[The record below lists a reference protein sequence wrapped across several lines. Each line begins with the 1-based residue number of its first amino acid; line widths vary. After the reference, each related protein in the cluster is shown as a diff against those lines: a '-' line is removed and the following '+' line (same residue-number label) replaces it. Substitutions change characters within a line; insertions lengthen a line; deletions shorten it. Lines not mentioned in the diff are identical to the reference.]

1 MLGEE
6 AGLGP
11 RREGRALP
19 SLSFEGE
26 THEELV
32 RKVRRW
38 LASIDGQEER
48 LGAVEAVEKASEI
61 TKDALAIIA
70 AAAPGP
76 IASSDILKAMTR
88 MGYEATESTK
98 RAVTGGLNAL
108 AEVTGG
114 GLLTR
119 ADRAKRDAVYEMNAS
134 VARQMLKSL
143 RG

>member
-1 MLGEE
+1 M
-6 AGLGP
+6 
-11 RREGRALP
+11 P

-26 THEELV
+26 THDELV

-38 LASIDGQEER
+38 LASVEGEDEH
-48 LGAVEAVEKASEI
+48 LSAVQAVEKASEI
-61 TKDALAIIA
+61 TKDALTVIA

-76 IASSDILKAMTR
+76 IASSEILKGLKK
-88 MGYEATESTK
+88 MGYDATDGTK
-98 RAVTGGLNAL
+98 RAVTSGLNAL

-114 GLLTR
+114 GILKR
-119 ADRAKRDAVYEMNAS
+119 ADRARKDAVYEMNAS

>member
-1 MLGEE
+1 M
-6 AGLGP
+6 
-11 RREGRALP
+11 P

-26 THEELV
+26 THDELV

-38 LASIDGQEER
+38 LASIDGNEER
-48 LGAVEAVEKASEI
+48 LGAAEAIERASEI
-61 TKDALAIIA
+61 TKDALGIIA

-88 MGYEATESTK
+88 MGYEATDSTK
-98 RAVTGGLNAL
+98 RAVTSGLNAL
-108 AEVTGG
+108 ADVTGG
-114 GLLTR
+114 GLLKR
-119 ADRAKRDAVYEMNAS
+119 ADRARRDAVYEMNAA

>member
-1 MLGEE
+1 M
-6 AGLGP
+6 
-11 RREGRALP
+11 P

-38 LASIDGQEER
+38 LASAEGSDEQ
-48 LGAVEAVEKASEI
+48 LSAVEAVEKASEI
-61 TKDALAIIA
+61 TKDALSVIA

-76 IASSDILKAMTR
+76 IASSDILKGLKR
-88 MGYEATESTK
+88 MGYDATDGTK
-98 RAVTGGLNAL
+98 RAVTSGLNAL

-114 GLLTR
+114 GLLKR
-119 ADRAKRDAVYEMNAS
+119 ADRARKEAVYEMNAS
-134 VARQMLKSL
+134 VARQMLKTL

>member
-1 MLGEE
+1 M
-6 AGLGP
+6 
-11 RREGRALP
+11 P

-38 LASIDGQEER
+38 LASAEGGDEQ
-48 LGAVEAVEKASEI
+48 LSAVEAVEKASEI
-61 TKDALAIIA
+61 TKDALSVIA

-76 IASSDILKAMTR
+76 IASSDILKGLKR
-88 MGYEATESTK
+88 MGYDATDGTK
-98 RAVTGGLNAL
+98 RAVTSGLNAL

-114 GLLTR
+114 GLLKR
-119 ADRAKRDAVYEMNAS
+119 ADRARKEAVYEMNAS
-134 VARQMLKSL
+134 VARQMLKTL

>member
-1 MLGEE
+1 M
-6 AGLGP
+6 
-11 RREGRALP
+11 P

-38 LASIDGQEER
+38 LAS
-48 LGAVEAVEKASEI
+48 VEGEDEHLTAAQAVEKASEI
-61 TKDALAIIA
+61 TKDALTVIA

-76 IASSDILKAMTR
+76 IASSDILKGLKK
-88 MGYEATESTK
+88 MGYEATDGTK
-98 RAVTGGLNAL
+98 RAVTSGLNAL

-114 GLLTR
+114 GLLKR
-119 ADRAKRDAVYEMNAS
+119 ADRARKDAVYEMNAS
-134 VARQMLKSL
+134 VARQMLKTL

>member
-1 MLGEE
+1 M
-6 AGLGP
+6 P
-11 RREGRALP
+11 T
-19 SLSFEGE
+19 LSFEGE
-26 THEELV
+26 SHEELV

-38 LASIDGQEER
+38 LASIDGEEEH
-48 LGAVEAVEKASEI
+48 LGAVQAVEKASEI
-61 TKDALAIIA
+61 TKDALAVIA

-114 GLLTR
+114 GLLKR
-119 ADRAKRDAVYEMNAS
+119 ADKKKRDAVYEMNAA
-134 VARQMLKSL
+134 VARQMLKTL

>member
-1 MLGEE
+1 M
-6 AGLGP
+6 
-11 RREGRALP
+11 P

-32 RKVRRW
+32 RKVQRW
-38 LASIDGQEER
+38 LASAEGKDDK
-48 LGAVEAVEKASEI
+48 LSATEAVEKASAI
-61 TKDALAIIA
+61 TKDALSVIA

-76 IASSDILKAMTR
+76 IASSDILKGLKR
-88 MGYEATESTK
+88 MGYDATDGTK
-98 RAVTGGLNAL
+98 RAVTSGLNAL

-114 GLLTR
+114 GLLKR
-119 ADRAKRDAVYEMNAS
+119 ADRARKDAVYEMNAS